1 MTELATIL
9 RAAQLYAHAAHNE
22 ACGPTFFADHEYL
35 GDLYGA
41 YESAYD
47 AVVERSIGLGIAV
60 DLASIGVEAANRASM
75 WGGKQ
80 TASAFDFLLD
90 VERGIVSEAR
100 RLSPFS
106 TFGTVNLL
114 SQLADDSEAR
124 QYKLL
129 RRTMA
134 QSPAK

>member
-60 DLASIGVEAANRASM
+60 DLSLIGLEASGRASM
-75 WGGKQ
+75 WSGKQ
-80 TASAFDFLLD
+80 AASAFEFLLD
-90 VERGIVSEAR
+90 VERGICSEVR
-100 RLSPFS
+100 RQLPFA
-106 TFGTVNLL
+106 TPGTANLL
-114 SQLADDSEAR
+114 GQIADDSEAR

>member
-1 MTELATIL
+1 M
-9 RAAQLYAHAAHNE
+9 
-22 ACGPTFFADHEYL
+22 FFADHEYL
-35 GDLYGA
+35 GELYEA

-47 AVVERSIGLGIAV
+47 AVIERSIGLGIAV
-60 DLASIGVEAANRASM
+60 DLSAIGIDAAQRAAR
-75 WGGKQ
+75 WRGNK
-80 TASAFDFLLD
+80 TALAFDYLLD

>member
-22 ACGPTFFADHEYL
+22 ASGPTFFADHEYL
-35 GDLYGA
+35 GELYGA
-41 YESAYD
+41 YEAAYD
-47 AVVERSIGLGIAV
+47 AVVERCIGLGIAV
-60 DLASIGVEAANRASM
+60 DLAAIGVQAAGRASM
-75 WGGKQ
+75 WKAQ
-80 TASAFDFLLD
+80 PASDAFDGLLGL
-90 VERGIVSEAR
+90 ERVICSEIKR
-100 RLSPFS
+100 QLPFA
-106 TFGTVNLL
+106 TPGTANLL
-114 SQLADDSEAR
+114 GQLADDSEAR